1 MQEGAAPRPV
11 PLLRHFRD
19 LALEASAGV
28 RGALDFRIDA
38 MGIFSASKR
47 HAATEHDYRIGREGQ
62 VYEIALELKWC
73 VIRII
78 VLDCAR
84 SAEPLRPRPSPTVAN
99 RTAAAGRCGR

>member
-1 MQEGAAPRPV
+1 M
-11 PLLRHFRD
+11 PLLRYFRH

-38 MGIFSASKR
+38 MGIFSASKG
-47 HAATEHDYRIGREGQ
+47 HAAPEHDYRIGREDE
-62 VYEIALELKWC
+62 VFEIALELKWC

-84 SAEPLRPRPSPTVAN
+84 RAEPMRPRPSPTVAN